1 MHTFNDSLECNCVQT
16 TVIDPDV
23 GISRGPKLSIYIM
36 SCLCGYICIYLN
48 MHVNIYICIIWC
60 IDCVFVTR
68 NKHIFRRSCPLSLPF
83 LGQETSDVA
92 ETGKPGTEK
101 AGTVVFYVFFQFL
114 FFPARPFSHPSIYL
128 SRRNPNKLWT

>member
-1 MHTFNDSLECNCVQT
+1 MDMY
-16 TVIDPDV
+16 
-23 GISRGPKLSIYIM
+23 IYI
-36 SCLCGYICIYLN
+36 LYIYLN

-114 FFPARPFSHPSIYL
+114 FFSGKAIFPPKYLLVKKKPKQVMDIGVGIYGV
-128 SRRNPNKLWT
+128 NTGY